1 LRKLF
6 FILFVFIS
14 AVELVLTGC
23 VPSQPTEEVEI
34 LSSDRLINRLEANRR
49 RIRNFE
55 GQGTITVNSSTLQ
68 NSATFRVV
76 MVKPD
81 SVYITFYGPF
91 GIELAQAVATNSNF
105 IFYDALQNTAYVG
118 EADSDVLQNIFR
130 INLSFSDI
138 IDAFSGSV
146 NLSQNLYKAPD
157 KFEVIYDKY
166 VLTYIN
172 PENSLTSVYKIDVR
186 RLGITE
192 YSLNSD
198 DGLVNLEGKYS
209 DFQIFENVAIPYKIS
224 ILNRADNQKIDVEY
238 RKISVNKKDIVI
250 DFRIPDDA
258 TIIKW

>member
-1 LRKLF
+1 MRK
-6 FILFVFIS
+6 IVFSFLLVLTLI
-14 AVELVLTGC
+14 ELSLTGC

-34 LSSDRLINRLEANRR
+34 LSADRLINRLEANRR
-49 RIRNFE
+49 RIKNFE
-55 GQGTITVNSSTLQ
+55 GQGIITVNSSTLQ

-81 SVYITFYGPF
+81 SVYITFFGPF
-91 GIELAQAVATNSNF
+91 GIELAQAVATSSNF

-118 EADSDVLQNIFR
+118 ESDSDVLQNIFR

-166 VLTYIN
+166 ILTYIN

-192 YSLNSD
+192 YTLNSD
-198 DGLVNLEGKYS
+198 DGLINLEGKYS

-224 ILNRADNQKIDVEY
+224 ILNKADSQKIDVEY
-238 RKISVNKKDIVI
+238 RKISVNKKEIVI